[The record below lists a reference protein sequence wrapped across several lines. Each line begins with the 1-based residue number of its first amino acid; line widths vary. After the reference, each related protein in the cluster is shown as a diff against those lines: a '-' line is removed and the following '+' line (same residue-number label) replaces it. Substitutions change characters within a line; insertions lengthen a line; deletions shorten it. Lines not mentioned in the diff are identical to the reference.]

1 MRFLSVLRLG
11 LLAAA
16 VCLCGNAQTAPAK
29 EAPPEAKG
37 MPPRATPGDYQSHAQ
52 AGSLTIAAEFAGH
65 SVTTEEN
72 AYSNDDFVVVEVG
85 LFGAS
90 GARATLSTS
99 DFSLR
104 VNGKKNVLP
113 GQPYGVVFA
122 ALKDPGW
129 APPESAD
136 SKSSKNGLSTGGGG
150 GGSDPPPAPP
160 KMPFELRRAMNLRV
174 QKAALPEGD
183 RPLPVAGLI
192 FFSYRGQGKGIHSV
206 ELIYSGPA
214 GKATLELQP

>member
-1 MRFLSVLRLG
+1 MRFLSVLRIG

-16 VCLCGNAQTAPAK
+16 VCLCGNAQTEPAK
-29 EAPPEAKG
+29 EAPTEAKG
-37 MPPRATPGDYQSHAQ
+37 MAPRATPADYQSHAL

-65 SVTTEEN
+65 SVTTGEN
-72 AYSNDDFVVVEVG
+72 TYSNEDYVVVEVG
-85 LFGAS
+85 LFGAP
-90 GARATLSTS
+90 GARATLSTG

-104 VNGKKNVLP
+104 VNGKKNALP
-113 GQPYGVVFA
+113 GQPFGMVFG
-122 ALKDPGW
+122 ALKDPEW

-136 SKSSKNGLSTGGGG
+136 SKSSKNGLSTGGG

-192 FFSYRGQGKGIHSV
+192 FFSYRGQDKGIHSV

-214 GKATLELQP
+214 GKATLELHP